1 MSLFLSIFTG
11 SCNHHLYK
19 IPDHFHHPQ
28 KRPRAPVFPFSGP
41 LASINLL
48 SVSVHLNSLALSHE
62 WNPVAFVLFPPSTF
76 PRLVPLQR
84 VSALFLFTDGNV
96 PLYGSTAFCVS
107 IHLPMDV
114 FTEFLV
120 PCGASLASPEPW
132 SGPHVAPDL
141 GGLSPPSQGLGPS
154 WKSSRP
160 RLPGGRLLLGK
171 VLPPYYPWLV
181 LDSILSFL
189 RLLPEASVATGPGCS
204 HARGRE
210 AETRHPHQPGL

>member
-1 MSLFLSIFTG
+1 M
-11 SCNHHLYK
+11 
-19 IPDHFHHPQ
+19 
-28 KRPRAPVFPFSGP
+28 VFV
-41 LASINLL
+41 LLL
-48 SVSVHLNSLALSHE
+48 S
-62 WNPVAFVLFPPSTF
+62 PPSTF
-76 PRLVPLQR
+76 PRFIRAAAR

-107 IHLPMDV
+107 IHLSMDV
-114 FTEFLV
+114 LTEFLV

-141 GGLSPPSQGLGPS
+141 GGLSPLSQGLGPS

-189 RLLPEASVATGPGCS
+189 RLLPRLRSPQAQGALMPVEEKQRRGIPTSLAFEGGGMPEAVVAP
-204 HARGRE
+204 RG
-210 AETRHPHQPGL
+210 APQPSPLSGLAPDPAM